1 MTEQATHQAQQ
12 TTSPTRPATEVLEKS
27 VRRRFT
33 ADYKQRILAAADA
46 CTQPGELGQLL
57 RREGLYSSHLTAWR
71 KQRDE
76 AIRAALGRTRGRKPS
91 ENPPLAEENAR
102 LQAEVQRLQIRL
114 SHAQTIIEVQKKLS
128 LLLGLEPVLNGT
140 PS

>member
-1 MTEQATHQAQQ
+1 MTEQATHQA
-12 TTSPTRPATEVLEKS
+12 SPTPSPYRPSTEVREKP

-33 ADYKQRILAAADA
+33 ADYKQRILAQADA

-76 AIRAALGRTRGRKPS
+76 AIRAALGRSRGRKPL

-102 LQAEVQRLQIRL
+102 LQAEIQRLQTRL
-114 SHAQTIIEVQKKLS
+114 NQAQTIIEVQKKLS
-128 LLLGLEPVLNGT
+128 LLLGLEPPINGM

>member
-12 TTSPTRPATEVLEKS
+12 TASPARSSTEVREKPI
-27 VRRRFT
+27 RRRFT
-33 ADYKQRILAAADA
+33 ADYKQRILAEADA
-46 CTQPGELGQLL
+46 CAQPGELGQLL

-76 AIRAALGRTRGRKPS
+76 AIRAALGRTRGR
-91 ENPPLAEENAR
+91 NPPQNPTLVEENAR
-102 LQAEVQRLQIRL
+102 LHAEVQRLQTRL
-114 SHAQTIIEVQKKLS
+114 SQAQTIIEVQKKLS